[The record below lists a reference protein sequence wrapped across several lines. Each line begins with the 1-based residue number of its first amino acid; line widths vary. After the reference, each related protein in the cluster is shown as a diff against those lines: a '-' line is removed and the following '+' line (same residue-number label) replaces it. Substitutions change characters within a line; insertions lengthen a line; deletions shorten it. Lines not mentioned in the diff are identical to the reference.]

1 MPSAAARDV
10 LCHLRQRLAA
20 QDIASTGEN
29 FSFPLRAE
37 EALRPLGLPAIDSV
51 LAGGFAVGAL
61 HELAPVAPHHLG
73 AAMGFALAVATLN
86 AAGNASGRKALWIQ
100 TDFAGLEGGAPYG
113 PGLDLFGLAM
123 ERILVL
129 SVARPIDA
137 LWAAEEALKSRA
149 LLAVVAELPQQGAAA
164 DLTATR
170 RLSLAARAGGG
181 LGLLIRHQRTPLP
194 SPAMTRWEVA
204 GAPTTPDRFGGMG
217 RTAFDLSLQ
226 RNRRGPC
233 GRFIVSWDHVARV
246 FIPQALPL
254 GLAAAAHDR
263 SHDALFARLG

>member
-1 MPSAAARDV
+1 MPSAATRDV
-10 LCHLRQRLAA
+10 LCHLRQKLAA
-20 QDIASTGEN
+20 QTLASTGEN
-29 FSFPLRAE
+29 FSFPLVAE
-37 EALRPLGLPAIDSV
+37 EALRPLGLPAIDSALQGG
-51 LAGGFAVGAL
+51 LALGAL
-61 HELAPVAPHHLG
+61 HELAPSAPHHLG

-86 AAGNASGRKALWIQ
+86 IAENAHALWIQ
-100 TDFAGLEGGAPYG
+100 TDFAGLEGGVPYG

-170 RLSLAARAGGG
+170 RLSLAARAGNG
-181 LGLLIRHQRTPLP
+181 LGLLIRHQRTPLA
-194 SPAMTRWEVA
+194 SAAMTRWEVA
-204 GAPTTPDRFGGMG
+204 GAPSTPDRFGGIG
-217 RTAFDLSLQ
+217 RTAFDLVLK

-263 SHDALFARLG
+263 SNDARIARFG

>member
-1 MPSAAARDV
+1 MPSAAARDM

-29 FSFPLRAE
+29 FSFPLGAE

-51 LAGGFAVGAL
+51 LAGGFALGAL

-123 ERILVL
+123 EHILVL

-170 RLSLAARAGGG
+170 RLSLAARAGNG
-181 LGLLIRHQRTPLP
+181 LGLLIRHQRTPLA
-194 SPAMTRWEVA
+194 SAAMTRWEVA
-204 GAPTTPDRFGGMG
+204 GAPSTPDRFGGIG
-217 RTAFDLSLQ
+217 RTAFDLVLK

-263 SHDALFARLG
+263 SDHARIARFG